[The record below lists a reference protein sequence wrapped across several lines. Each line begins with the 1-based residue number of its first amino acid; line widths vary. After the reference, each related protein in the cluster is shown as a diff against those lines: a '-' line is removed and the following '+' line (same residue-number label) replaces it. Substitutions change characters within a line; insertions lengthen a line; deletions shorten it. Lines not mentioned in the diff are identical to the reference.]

1 MAEGAPLLREYV
13 VCSRIEGS
21 NPSLTAIHYRPM
33 AFFLFRRNKNVI
45 YFTTSSLEDTV
56 APLAQLDRVPGYE
69 PGGRRFESSRAH
81 HYLGFSLILMLN
93 V

>member
-13 VCSRIEGS
+13 VYSRIEGS

-56 APLAQLDRVPGYE
+56 RP
-69 PGGRRFESSRAH
+69 
-81 HYLGFSLILMLN
+81 
-93 V
+93 